1 MSADKVNHG
10 TAAEAVP
17 VIELRGIT
25 KHFSTEEVD
34 TYALRGIDLNVRKG
48 EFVAVT
54 GPSGCGKSTLMAVLG
69 LLTDFEEGRYRL
81 AGRDV
86 GELNGDAR
94 AVVRNQHI
102 GFVFQS
108 FNLVGDLT
116 VLDNVALPLKFR
128 SGVKKA
134 ERHRRASEALERV
147 GLAHRLK
154 HVPHQLSGGQQQR
167 VAIARALVGAPDL
180 ILADEPT
187 GNLDSENAAH
197 VMQLFLELHTAGT
210 TLLMV
215 THEASLATQAQRMV
229 RMLDGRILD
238 TVQAAA

>member
-1 MSADKVNHG
+1 MNA
-10 TAAEAVP
+10 TPP
-17 VIELRGIT
+17 VIELTGVT

-34 TYALRGIDLNVRKG
+34 TYALRGIDLEVRKG

-69 LLTDFEEGRYRL
+69 LLTAFQQGSYRL

-86 GELNGDAR
+86 GELDGDAR
-94 AVVRNQHI
+94 ATVRNRHI

-128 SGVKKA
+128 GGVSRSQRE
-134 ERHRRASEALERV
+134 ERARGALERV
-147 GLAHRLK
+147 GLTQRLK
-154 HVPHQLSGGQQQR
+154 HYPHQLSGGQQQR
-167 VAIARALVGAPDL
+167 VAIARALVGEPDL

-187 GNLDSENAAH
+187 GNLDSENAAT
-197 VMQLFLELHTAGT
+197 VMRLFEELHATGA

-215 THEASLATQAQRMV
+215 THEAALAQRAQRAV
-229 RMLDGRILD
+229 RMLDGR
-238 TVQAAA
+238 VAGQV

>member
-1 MSADKVNHG
+1 MNA
-10 TAAEAVP
+10 TPP
-17 VIELRGIT
+17 VIELTGVT

-34 TYALRGIDLNVRKG
+34 TYALRGIDLEVRKG

-69 LLTDFEEGRYRL
+69 LLTAFQQGSYHL

-86 GELNGDAR
+86 GTLNGDAR
-94 AVVRNQHI
+94 ATVRNQHI

-108 FNLVGDLT
+108 FNLIGDLT

-128 SGVKKA
+128 GGVSRRQRE
-134 ERHRRASEALERV
+134 ERARAALERV
-147 GLAHRLK
+147 GLTQRLK
-154 HVPHQLSGGQQQR
+154 HFPHQLSGGQQQR
-167 VAIARALVGAPDL
+167 VAIARALVGEPDL

-187 GNLDSENAAH
+187 GNLDSENAAT
-197 VMQLFLELHTAGT
+197 VMRLFEELHAAGA

-215 THEASLATQAQRMV
+215 THEGALAQRAQRVV
-229 RMLDGRILD
+229 RMLDGRVVD
-238 TVQAAA
+238 AVMAAA

>member
-1 MSADKVNHG
+1 MNA
-10 TAAEAVP
+10 TPP
-17 VIELRGIT
+17 VIELTGVT

-34 TYALRGIDLNVRKG
+34 TYALRGIDLEVRKG

-69 LLTDFEEGRYRL
+69 LLTAFQQGSYRL

-86 GELNGDAR
+86 GELDGDAR
-94 AVVRNQHI
+94 ATVRNRHI

-128 SGVKKA
+128 GGVSRSQRE
-134 ERHRRASEALERV
+134 ERARGALERV
-147 GLAHRLK
+147 GLTQRLK
-154 HVPHQLSGGQQQR
+154 HYPYQLSGGQQQR
-167 VAIARALVGAPDL
+167 VAIARALVGEPDL

-187 GNLDSENAAH
+187 GNLDSENAAT
-197 VMQLFLELHTAGT
+197 VMRLFEELHTTGA

-215 THEASLATQAQRMV
+215 THEGALAQRAQRAV
-229 RMLDGRILD
+229 RMLDGRVVD
-238 TVQAAA
+238 AVMAAA

>member
-1 MSADKVNHG
+1 MNA
-10 TAAEAVP
+10 TPP
-17 VIELRGIT
+17 VIELTGVT

-34 TYALRGIDLNVRKG
+34 TYALRGIDLEVRKG

-69 LLTDFEEGRYRL
+69 LLTAFQQGSYRL

-86 GELNGDAR
+86 GELDGDAR
-94 AVVRNQHI
+94 ATVRNRHI

-128 SGVKKA
+128 GGVSRSQRE
-134 ERHRRASEALERV
+134 ERARSALERV
-147 GLAHRLK
+147 GLTQRLK
-154 HVPHQLSGGQQQR
+154 HFPHQLSGGQQQR
-167 VAIARALVGAPDL
+167 VAIARALVGEPDL

-187 GNLDSENAAH
+187 GNLDSENAAT
-197 VMQLFLELHTAGT
+197 VMRLFEELHAAGA

-215 THEASLATQAQRMV
+215 THEGALAQRAQRAV
-229 RMLDGRILD
+229 QMLDGR
-238 TVQAAA
+238 VAGHV

>member
-1 MSADKVNHG
+1 MNA
-10 TAAEAVP
+10 TPP
-17 VIELRGIT
+17 VIELTGVT

-34 TYALRGIDLNVRKG
+34 TYALRGIDLEVRKG

-69 LLTDFEEGRYRL
+69 LLTAFQQGSYRL

-86 GELNGDAR
+86 GTLNGDAR
-94 AVVRNQHI
+94 ATVRNRHI

-128 SGVKKA
+128 GGISRSQRE
-134 ERHRRASEALERV
+134 ERVRAALERV
-147 GLAHRLK
+147 GMTQRLK
-154 HVPHQLSGGQQQR
+154 HFPHQLSGGQQQR
-167 VAIARALVGAPDL
+167 VAIARALVGEPDL

-187 GNLDSENAAH
+187 GNLDSENAAT
-197 VMQLFLELHTAGT
+197 VMRLFEELHAAGA

-215 THEASLATQAQRMV
+215 THEAALAQRAQRIV
-229 RMLDGRILD
+229 PMLDGR
-238 TVQAAA
+238 VAGHA

>member
-1 MSADKVNHG
+1 MNA
-10 TAAEAVP
+10 TPP
-17 VIELRGIT
+17 VIELTGVT

-34 TYALRGIDLNVRKG
+34 TYALRGIDLEVRKG

-69 LLTDFEEGRYRL
+69 LLTAFQQGSYRL

-86 GELNGDAR
+86 GMLNGDAR
-94 AVVRNQHI
+94 ATVRNRHI

-128 SGVKKA
+128 GGISRSQRE
-134 ERHRRASEALERV
+134 ERVRAALERV
-147 GLAHRLK
+147 GMTQRLK
-154 HVPHQLSGGQQQR
+154 HFPHQLSGGQQQR
-167 VAIARALVGAPDL
+167 VAIARALVGEPDL

-187 GNLDSENAAH
+187 GNLDSENAAT
-197 VMQLFLELHTAGT
+197 VMRLFEELHAAGA

-215 THEASLATQAQRMV
+215 THEAALAQRAQRIV
-229 RMLDGRILD
+229 PMLDGR
-238 TVQAAA
+238 VAGHA